1 MKRVIFA
8 VAALGLCLGGCG
20 EPLTPHEKEIRDIQR
35 EIAKTEKETKR
46 LKNRNG
52 IDEETAVKVAPL
64 PAHTIIS
71 DELSQP
77 VASQPK
83 KRSVDVRLEK
93 RMSKADLERFGA
105 EIRTQ
110 SPHKDRLFI
119 NYYLPGQT
127 VGSGAWASTHY
138 TPDLAA
144 KIHGMTL
151 EQANDP
157 FPALPKG
164 ATPIAKFAGNEILGE
179 KALIYK
185 GTDGKTMKAVK
196 YKDGSGDTSQLYP
209 ASNGRFESRNGH
221 GEYYIIKSNSVA
233 IYDSSGLIESYA
245 VQK

>member
-20 EPLTPHEKEIRDIQR
+20 EPLTPHEKKIRDIER
-35 EIAKTEKETKR
+35 EIAKTKKETERLQKR
-46 LKNRNG
+46 NDRS
-52 IDEETAVKVAPL
+52 ETPAIRTAPL

-71 DELSQP
+71 DKLSQP

-83 KRSVDVRLEK
+83 KRSVDVRLDD
-93 RMSKADLERFGA
+93 RMVKEDLERLGTA
-105 EIRTQ
+105 IRAQ
-110 SPHKDRLFI
+110 SAHKERLFI

-127 VGSGAWASTHY
+127 VGSGAWASTHF

-157 FPALPKG
+157 FPSLPNG
-164 ATPIAKFAGNEILGE
+164 ATLIAKFAGNEFLGE
-179 KALIYK
+179 KTLIYK
-185 GTDGKTMKAVK
+185 GPGGKTMKTVK
-196 YKDGSGDTSQLYP
+196 YKDGSSNTSELYP
-209 ASNGRFESRNGH
+209 TANGRLEARNGH
-221 GEYYIIKSNSVA
+221 GEYYILKSNSVS
-233 IYDSSGLIESYA
+233 IYDTSGLIETYA